1 MQDHCRGS
9 HPLPQVVVTA
19 VGIRVSATLPELLVI
34 LGNGGLA
41 KLAVELGYKQLGK
54 AARHGHAVL
63 QTHGAVEGTPPAA
76 GTEWYDIGDAPEQ
89 LSEAAQILHAV
100 EQTHVTIVGTP
111 VLVGA
116 GWGSHKM
123 KDDLEQTATAV
134 QQALPRSAAVGPA
147 RGGNGGSLGRID
159 PPAAPASTSRT
170 TSTSSAKIHTAG
182 CGDAGTR
189 PQVERSLSHDGGERE
204 YGAGGH
210 SLSTR
215 LPDSG
220 KGAMRK
226 EDSGGGATMHEEKV
240 KLGLHSGAMDD
251 GDHGLHSGVRRYHDD
266 NSDSMAGIS
275 NRADIAATHT
285 AANGGSLECTDPPG
299 LLWTNEDPTWDSWD
313 HEYMACSLNAL
324 DKTGQRFTG
333 QSTAFVTSYQKQRHK
348 EKERQP
354 KLPAQHEQP
363 AAGTT
368 TVRAG
373 DIELILSVE
382 TTVALHQA
390 WTKIHGESK
399 AFEAAENWT
408 KQAAALRRGWEH
420 LRAGKIEPVRA
431 VALINSM
438 CDSMMD
444 TLHATLSCDE

>member
-1 MQDHCRGS
+1 MLWLGH
-9 HPLPQVVVTA
+9 LMA
-19 VGIRVSATLPELLVI
+19 VPRIRVNVPVNLL
-34 LGNGGLA
+34 A
-41 KLAVELGYKQLGK
+41 ETF
-54 AARHGHAVL
+54 AVL
-63 QTHGAVEGTPPAA
+63 A
-76 GTEWYDIGDAPEQ
+76 GHNLDEQ
-89 LSEAAQILHAV
+89 Q
-100 EQTHVTIVGTP
+100 
-111 VLVGA
+111 
-116 GWGSHKM
+116 
-123 KDDLEQTATAV
+123 
-134 QQALPRSAAVGPA
+134 
-147 RGGNGGSLGRID
+147 
-159 PPAAPASTSRT
+159 
-170 TSTSSAKIHTAG
+170 
-182 CGDAGTR
+182 
-189 PQVERSLSHDGGERE
+189 
-204 YGAGGH
+204 
-210 SLSTR
+210 
-215 LPDSG
+215 
-220 KGAMRK
+220 
-226 EDSGGGATMHEEKV
+226 
-240 KLGLHSGAMDD
+240 
-251 GDHGLHSGVRRYHDD
+251 RYHDD

-324 DKTGQRFTG
+324 GKTGQRFTG